1 MNSQIQN
8 IQPNNVKNCSVNSHT
23 ACPEIAFPSPEQQ
36 LQQLQNKLLLLTQY
50 NPLPI
55 IEWNAAFEVTEWNLA
70 AEKLFGYS
78 KHEVLG
84 CNVIELLVPENSRT
98 EVSMIMQSFLQQ
110 LEAKNNVNLNENIDK
125 NQKIIVCEWSN
136 IPVFDLNGQIIS
148 IISIVKDFTE
158 VNNSIKAI
166 RENEKKYQ
174 SILDAITDMVLVK
187 GANSRIIW
195 ANKAFRDYYGMS
207 ASELKDLIDAP
218 FNEADNTLQY
228 IKDDAYVFETGNTLE
243 IPEEKVTR
251 YNGEVRLF
259 HTIKSAIRNEKGEI
273 VMTVGVSRDE
283 SDRQQVEKEKAKLL
297 AILEAAP
304 DFIST
309 ADLTGQV
316 LYFNQAARRMLGLS
330 ETESFQGRNLSQN
343 HPQWTN
349 EIILNQGIP
358 ESIRCGNWVGETA
371 LLGADGKEIPL
382 SQLIIAHKSPD
393 GQVEYLS
400 TVARDISELKAVEE
414 CLRQKA
420 QDLEKTL
427 KELQYTQAHLIQSE
441 KMSSIGQLVAGVAH
455 EINNPTSFIYSNI
468 QPATEYIQNLLDLIG
483 LYQQHYP
490 HPEKV
495 IQDHINAIDLE
506 FLIADLPRLLSSM
519 KIGAE
524 RISQIVLSLRNFS
537 RMDEAECKAVDIH
550 SGIDST
556 LVILTHR
563 LKAQHNRPAI
573 AVIKEYGNLPLVECY
588 PGHLNQVFMNIL
600 VNALDALEERDQKRS
615 LAQIQENPSS
625 IRIQTFVS
633 NTKHIIIRFIDNGP
647 GIPENLLK
655 RLFDPFFTTKPVGV
669 GTGLGLS
676 ISYQIIV
683 NKHKGKLTCLST
695 PEQGAEFQIEI
706 PIHLGLS

>member
-1 MNSQIQN
+1 
-8 IQPNNVKNCSVNSHT
+8 
-23 ACPEIAFPSPEQQ
+23 
-36 LQQLQNKLLLLTQY
+36 
-50 NPLPI
+50 
-55 IEWNAAFEVTEWNLA
+55 
-70 AEKLFGYS
+70 
-78 KHEVLG
+78 
-84 CNVIELLVPENSRT
+84 
-98 EVSMIMQSFLQQ
+98 
-110 LEAKNNVNLNENIDK
+110 
-125 NQKIIVCEWSN
+125 
-136 IPVFDLNGQIIS
+136 
-148 IISIVKDFTE
+148 
-158 VNNSIKAI
+158 
-166 RENEKKYQ
+166 
-174 SILDAITDMVLVK
+174 
-187 GANSRIIW
+187 
-195 ANKAFRDYYGMS
+195 
-207 ASELKDLIDAP
+207 
-218 FNEADNTLQY
+218 
-228 IKDDAYVFETGNTLE
+228 
-243 IPEEKVTR
+243 
-251 YNGEVRLF
+251 
-259 HTIKSAIRNEKGEI
+259 
-273 VMTVGVSRDE
+273 
-283 SDRQQVEKEKAKLL
+283 
-297 AILEAAP
+297 
-304 DFIST
+304 
-309 ADLTGQV
+309 
-316 LYFNQAARRMLGLS
+316 
-330 ETESFQGRNLSQN
+330 
-343 HPQWTN
+343 
-349 EIILNQGIP
+349 
-358 ESIRCGNWVGETA
+358 
-371 LLGADGKEIPL
+371 
-382 SQLIIAHKSPD
+382 
-393 GQVEYLS
+393 
-400 TVARDISELKAVEE
+400 VEE

-468 QPATEYIQNLLDLIG
+468 QPATEYIKNLLDLIG
-483 LYQQHYP
+483 LYQQYYP
-490 HPEKV
+490 HPEKL
-495 IQDHINAIDLE
+495 IQDHIKTIDLE